1 MGNSPEEHE
10 RITEEFLRRYIE
22 NKLSAEDRN
31 LVEYSL
37 RESKETF
44 LKYVSLKEALFL
56 ESKGQKIPKEV
67 EDRLIS
73 SILPKKD
80 SNYLRV
86 LVRFKDNQ
94 VVVTTSDQNA
104 LDFRSI
110 IMNAEGSPSKQ
121 GEVSISRKILD
132 RDLTL
137 TILPSDHREEQ
148 LLSLSLTKSEGI
160 IAELFVDGEISDR
173 IEDLSRRQL
182 FLPNINSSNSVEI
195 KLIENG
201 NAIFTLGLYLQI
213 ET

>member
-1 MGNSPEEHE
+1 MGHSPEEHE

-44 LKYVSLKEALFL
+44 LKYVSLKETLFL

-110 IMNAEGSPSKQ
+110 IMSGEGSPSRQ

-148 LLSLSLTKSEGI
+148 LLSLSLTKSEGVM
-160 IAELFVDGEISDR
+160 AELFVDGEISDR

-195 KLIENG
+195 KLIENEQV
-201 NAIFTLGLYLQI
+201 IFTLGLYLQI
-213 ET
+213 E

>member
-80 SNYLRV
+80 SNYLRI

-160 IAELFVDGEISDR
+160 MAELFVDGEISDR

-195 KLIENG
+195 KLVENG
-201 NAIFTLGLYLQI
+201 KVIFTLGLYLQI

>member
-1 MGNSPEEHE
+1 M
-10 RITEEFLRRYIE
+10 
-22 NKLSAEDRN
+22 
-31 LVEYSL
+31 
-37 RESKETF
+37 
-44 LKYVSLKEALFL
+44 KYVSLKEALFL

-80 SNYLRV
+80 SNYLRI

-160 IAELFVDGEISDR
+160 MAELFVDGEISDR

-195 KLIENG
+195 KLVENG
-201 NAIFTLGLYLQI
+201 KVIFTLGLYLQI